1 MLPPV
6 FLDVKGIVALSSR
19 PCKLCLAS
27 AVVVLTGCSYI
38 MAVVSAW
45 PLSVLKLLY
54 LLRLLDV
61 SIGDIEAGLKLP
73 LTMLLPRL

>member
-1 MLPPV
+1 
-6 FLDVKGIVALSSR
+6 
-19 PCKLCLAS
+19 
-27 AVVVLTGCSYI
+27 